1 MKPQKRDDTMSMQSL
16 RTTNDAQEFETR
28 LRRLFNT
35 QAGANFDAIDRAEIA
50 TMRNRIDEIDNIVYA
65 MRNPARWTRLT
76 ASTAEIA
83 ITATEKYAE
92 LQGHLT
98 DCATE
103 NDGSIDAWGWHPG
116 DDSESEMIWR
126 VRIAITEGAK

>member
-1 MKPQKRDDTMSMQSL
+1 MQCL
-16 RTTNDAQEFETR
+16 RETCDALEFETR
-28 LRRLFNT
+28 LRALRHT
-35 QAGANFDAIDRAEIA
+35 QTQLDAIDLAEIA
-50 TMRNRIDEIDNIVYA
+50 TMRNRIDEIDNIVQA

-83 ITATEKYAE
+83 ITATEAFAE
-92 LQGHLT
+92 LQNHRT

-103 NDGSIDAWGWHPG
+103 NDGSIDAWGWDPD

-126 VRIAITEGAK
+126 VRIRIIEESDL

>member
-1 MKPQKRDDTMSMQSL
+1 MTMQCL
-16 RTTNDAQEFETR
+16 RTTNDAREFETR
-28 LRRLFNT
+28 LRALRNT
-35 QAGANFDAIDRAEIA
+35 GRHLDAIDLAEISA
-50 TMRNRIDEIDNIVYA
+50 LRNRIDEIDNIVQA

-76 ASTAEIA
+76 ASTDEIA

-126 VRIAITEGAK
+126 VRIAITEAK

>member
-1 MKPQKRDDTMSMQSL
+1 MSMQSL
-16 RTTNDAQEFETR
+16 RTTNDRHEFKTR
-28 LRRLFNT
+28 FISL
-35 QAGANFDAIDRAEIA
+35 ANSGIHVDANDLAEIGS
-50 TMRNRIDEIDNIVYA
+50 MLKRIEEIDEIVQA

-76 ASTAEIA
+76 ASTAEIG

-92 LQGHLT
+92 LNGHRT

-103 NDGSIDAWGWHPG
+103 NDGSIDAWGWNPG

-126 VRIAITEGAK
+126 VRIRITEAK

>member
-1 MKPQKRDDTMSMQSL
+1 MSMQSL
-16 RTTNDAQEFETR
+16 RTTTDAREFETR
-28 LRRLFNT
+28 LRALAESST
-35 QAGANFDAIDRAEIA
+35 KLDATDLAEIA
-50 TMRNRIDEIDNIVYA
+50 TMRNRIDEIDNIVQA

-76 ASTAEIA
+76 ASEAEIA
-83 ITATEKYAE
+83 ITATEKFAE
-92 LQGHLT
+92 LNGHRT

-126 VRIAITEGAK
+126 VTIRIIEESDL

>member
-1 MKPQKRDDTMSMQSL
+1 MQSL
-16 RTTNDAQEFETR
+16 RTTTDAREFETR
-28 LRRLFNT
+28 LRALAESST
-35 QAGANFDAIDRAEIA
+35 KLDATDLAEISA
-50 TMRNRIDEIDNIVYA
+50 LRNRIDEIDNIVQA
-65 MRNPARWTRLT
+65 MHNPARWTRLT

-126 VRIAITEGAK
+126 VRIAITEAK

>member
-83 ITATEKYAE
+83 WSSLSA
-92 LQGHLT
+92 H
-98 DCATE
+98 
-103 NDGSIDAWGWHPG
+103 SPSP
-116 DDSESEMIWR
+116 SE
-126 VRIAITEGAK
+126 

>member
-28 LRRLFNT
+28 LRALRNT
-35 QAGANFDAIDRAEIA
+35 QAGANLDAIDRAEIA
-50 TMRNRIDEIDNIVYA
+50 TMRNRIDEIDNIVQA
-65 MRNPARWTRLT
+65 MRKPTQWTRLT

-83 ITATEKYAE
+83 ITATEKFAE

-103 NDGSIDAWGWHPG
+103 NDGSIDAW
-116 DDSESEMIWR
+116 
-126 VRIAITEGAK
+126 

>member
-1 MKPQKRDDTMSMQSL
+1 MSMQSL

-28 LRRLFNT
+28 LRALRNT
-35 QAGANFDAIDRAEIA
+35 QAGANIDAIDFAEIA
-50 TMRNRIDEIDNIVYA
+50 TMRNRIDEIDNIVQA
-65 MRNPARWTRLT
+65 MRKPTQWTRLT

-92 LQGHLT
+92 LQGHQT

-126 VRIAITEGAK
+126 VRIRITEGAK

>member
-16 RTTNDAQEFETR
+16 RTTN
-28 LRRLFNT
+28 
-35 QAGANFDAIDRAEIA
+35 
-50 TMRNRIDEIDNIVYA
+50 EIDNIVQA
-65 MRNPARWTRLT
+65 MRKPANWTRLT

-98 DCATE
+98 DRATE
-103 NDGSIDAWGWHPG
+103 NDGSIDAWGWHSG
-116 DDSESEMIWR
+116 DDSDSELIWR
-126 VRIAITEGAK
+126 VRIRITEAK

>member
-1 MKPQKRDDTMSMQSL
+1 MSMQSL

-28 LRRLFNT
+28 LRGLRNSNTRL
-35 QAGANFDAIDRAEIA
+35 DAIDRAEIA
-50 TMRNRIDEIDNIVYA
+50 TMRNRIDEIDNIVQA

>member
-1 MKPQKRDDTMSMQSL
+1 MSMQCL
-16 RTTNDAQEFETR
+16 RETIDAREFETR
-28 LRRLFNT
+28 LRALRNT
-35 QAGANFDAIDRAEIA
+35 GRHLDAIDRAEISA
-50 TMRNRIDEIDNIVYA
+50 LRNRIDEIDNIVQA

-98 DCATE
+98 DGATE

>member
-16 RTTNDAQEFETR
+16 RTTNDRHEFKTR
-28 LRRLFNT
+28 FISL
-35 QAGANFDAIDRAEIA
+35 ANSGIHVDANDLAEIGS
-50 TMRNRIDEIDNIVYA
+50 MLKRIEEIDEIVQA

-126 VRIAITEGAK
+126 VCIAITEGAK

>member
-1 MKPQKRDDTMSMQSL
+1 MSMQYL

-28 LRRLFNT
+28 LRTLKHST
-35 QAGANFDAIDRAEIA
+35 TKLDADDLAEIA

-65 MRNPARWTRLT
+65 MRNPANWTRLT

-83 ITATEKYAE
+83 ITASEKYAE
-92 LQGHLT
+92 LQGHRT

>member
-1 MKPQKRDDTMSMQSL
+1 MKPQKRDDTMSMQCL

-28 LRRLFNT
+28 LRTMRNT
-35 QAGANFDAIDRAEIA
+35 QAGANLDAIDFAEIA
-50 TMRNRIDEIDNIVYA
+50 TMRNRIDEIDNIVQA

-76 ASTAEIA
+76 ASTVEIA

-92 LQGHLT
+92 LNGHRT

>member
-1 MKPQKRDDTMSMQSL
+1 MSMQSL
-16 RTTNDAQEFETR
+16 RTTNDAREFETR
-28 LRRLFNT
+28 LRALAESST
-35 QAGANFDAIDRAEIA
+35 KLDATDLAEISA
-50 TMRNRIDEIDNIVYA
+50 LRNRIDEIDNIVQA

-83 ITATEKYAE
+83 ITATEKFAE
-92 LQGHLT
+92 LNGHRT

-126 VRIAITEGAK
+126 VRLRITEAK

>member
-1 MKPQKRDDTMSMQSL
+1 MSMQSL

-28 LRRLFNT
+28 LRALRNT

-50 TMRNRIDEIDNIVYA
+50 TMRNRIDEIDNIVQA
-65 MRNPARWTRLT
+65 MRKPTQWTRLT

-103 NDGSIDAWGWHPG
+103 NDGSIDAWGWHPS